1 MSDAYDTDTITLDG
15 RKFLVSY
22 FVDSDHVLPW
32 AESQGH
38 GEIREACATYDNL
51 KKKPG
56 ERVIH
61 SPHGTYWVYDFQG
74 AIKKAKLEAWGLSD
88 EDHEALKKS
97 LERAPTKN
105 EITVAA
111 VEKDIYYCSGYLND
125 DWYWSGVG
133 VQIVGADGEPEGD
146 VYHHAVWGLESIGD
160 CAEKLA
166 HEIAGE
172 ILGEKR
178 TVWRAALKEARAK
191 KYWACR
197 GVETVGA

>member
-22 FVDSDHVLPW
+22 FVDSNHGLPW
-32 AESQGH
+32 DEREGH
-38 GEIREACATYDNL
+38 GEIREARATYDNL
-51 KKKPG
+51 EKKPG
-56 ERVIH
+56 ERVIYSSCGIH
-61 SPHGTYWVYDFQG
+61 WVYDFQG

-88 EDHEALKKS
+88 EDREALKKS
-97 LERAPTKN
+97 LGRVPTKN

-111 VEKDIYYCSGYLND
+111 VEKDIYHCSGYLND
-125 DWYWSGVG
+125 DWHWCGVG
-133 VQIVGADGEPEGD
+133 VRIVGADGEPEGD
-146 VYHHAVWGLESIGD
+146 VYDHCVLRVESIGD
-160 CAEKLA
+160 YAKKLA